1 MSKLTNP
8 NSRIDLADVLRGG
21 AVVAIFLL
29 HCIEHFNFYNFPE
42 PPNEWVKFLNTA
54 VWDTLFFTFA
64 GKSYAVFAMLFGL
77 SFFIQDRNQK
87 LKGYTFRW
95 RYIWRLLLLFMWGNL
110 NASFFMAEVLVLFS
124 LVGFV
129 LLLVNPLK
137 DRTIAIIAIIFML
150 QPVEVGKVIYAV
162 ANPDYELTKSL
173 SSIYFSKAASVLS
186 GDSFLV
192 TLKSNLTDGQ
202 IASLA
207 WAWSNGRFFQTASL
221 FMIGLLVGRKGLF
234 NETEGNIKRFVKI
247 GVISLI
253 CFFPLEGIH
262 NMLPG
267 YIENKAILVPLK
279 LIFSSLYKFAFMCVL
294 VSAVA
299 LAFYKTKY
307 RSFMMKIAPYGK
319 MSLTNYIVQSI
330 VGAFI
335 FYGWGLGLYQH
346 LGIASSALVGVVL
359 VYIQCKF
366 STMWMS
372 THRYGPL
379 EGIWH
384 KLTWIGRK

>member
-1 MSKLTNP
+1 MSTLPNP
-8 NSRIDLADVLRGG
+8 NSRIDLADVLRGI

-29 HCIEHFNFYNFPE
+29 HCIEHFNFYKFPE
-42 PPNEWVKFLNTA
+42 APNQLVAFFNTA

-64 GKSYAVFAMLFGL
+64 GKSYAIFAMLFGL

-95 RYIWRLLLLFMWGNL
+95 RYVWRLLLLFMWGNL

-137 DRTIAIIAIIFML
+137 DKTILIIAIIFML
-150 QPVEVGKVIYAV
+150 QPVEFGKVIYAL
-162 ANPDYELTKSL
+162 ANPDYQIGVSL
-173 SSIYFSKAASVLS
+173 SSQYFKIASDILP
-186 GDSFLV
+186 GDSFIT
-192 TLKSNLTDGQ
+192 TLKSNLTNGQ

-221 FMIGLLVGRKGLF
+221 FMIGLLVGRRGLF
-234 NETEGNIKRFVKI
+234 NETEANCNLYVKV
-247 GVISLI
+247 GAVALLF
-253 CFFPLEGIH
+253 FFPLEGLH
-262 NMLPG
+262 NMLPS
-267 YIENKAILVPLK
+267 YIESKEILTPLR
-279 LIFSSLYKFAFMCVL
+279 LILSSLYKFAFMCVL
-294 VSAVA
+294 VSAIA
-299 LAFYKTKY
+299 LLFYKTKY
-307 RSFMMKIAPYGK
+307 RSLMMKIAPYGK
-319 MSLTNYIVQSI
+319 MSLTNYIVQSV

-335 FYGWGLGLYQH
+335 FYGWGLGMYQH
-346 LGIASSALVGVVL
+346 LGIASSFLVGVVL
-359 VYIQCKF
+359 VIIQCKL
-366 STMWMS
+366 SSMWMS
-372 THRYGPL
+372 THKHGPL